1 MQDQLDLYASVHKGL
16 RNAMQATLL
25 QLGRLDATDA
35 HDVAETLA
43 PLRDLLSW
51 LAAHIDIEERFV
63 HSAIDRKRPGA
74 IAEVRKDHEAHQ
86 RDFALLLADA
96 DALEQT
102 ASDASFERKAIA
114 HHLYLN
120 FSRFVGDNL
129 VHMAFEETAVNA
141 LLWELFTNDELQDIF
156 AQIVGSESPDQL
168 MRGVRWILPSL
179 DPDQRAKLVLRARD
193 DIPAPVF
200 SQLMGALQAFL
211 PPRDH
216 DKLLRAVQLAR
227 AA

>member
-1 MQDQLDLYASVHKGL
+1 MA
-16 RNAMQATLL
+16 
-25 QLGRLDATDA
+25 
-35 HDVAETLA
+35 
-43 PLRDLLSW
+43 W
-51 LAAHIDIEERFV
+51 LAAHLDIEERFV

-74 IAEVRKDHEAHQ
+74 ITEVRKDHEAHQ

-96 DALEQT
+96 DALEQ
-102 ASDASFERKAIA
+102 AAPDAVFEQKAIA
-114 HHLYLN
+114 HHLYLS

-141 LLWELFTNDELQDIF
+141 LLWELFTNEELQGIF
-156 AQIVGSESPDQL
+156 GQIVGSESPDQL

-179 DPDQRAKLVLRARD
+179 DPDQRAKLVLRARGN
-193 DIPAPVF
+193 IPAPVF

-211 PPRDH
+211 APRDH
-216 DKLLRAVQLAR
+216 DKLLRALQLAQ